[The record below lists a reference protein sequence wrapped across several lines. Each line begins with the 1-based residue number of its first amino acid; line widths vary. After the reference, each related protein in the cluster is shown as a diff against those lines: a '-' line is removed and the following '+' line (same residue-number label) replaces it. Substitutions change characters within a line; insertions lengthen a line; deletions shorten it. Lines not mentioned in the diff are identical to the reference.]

1 MSFELTIVAPD
12 GEWYRGPVDSVV
24 LPGSEGE
31 FAVLPNHERFLAP
44 LRVGEVEIRTPADRL
59 LAAIASGFAVVT
71 GDEVAVMVDSCEF
84 ARDIDVPRA
93 ESARER
99 AERGLAE
106 PGDPGEDRFE
116 QYRAALERAQNRLA
130 VSRKTA
136 S

>member
-1 MSFELTIVAPD
+1 
-12 GEWYRGPVDSVV
+12 VDSVV